1 MLCGHAPF
9 GASNVVGLSIRP
21 RAEGAT
27 AFGQSIN
34 ILMTVAAE
42 LPRKTKRWRERGRER
57 AEGAGKKEANRIPF
71 HIVPY
76 VVNPCVAI
84 FASLSKDARHKS
96 AVKCPQRQ

>member
-1 MLCGHAPF
+1 M
-9 GASNVVGLSIRP
+9 VGLSIRP

-42 LPRKTKRWRERGRER
+42 LPRKTREEREGEGEEREGEVRRGE
-57 AEGAGKKEANRIPF
+57 KEANRVPF

>member
-1 MLCGHAPF
+1 M
-9 GASNVVGLSIRP
+9 VGLSIRP

-42 LPRKTKRWRERGRER
+42 LPRKNKRGVREGVEGRGSGEN
-57 AEGAGKKEANRIPF
+57 EANRVPF

>member
-1 MLCGHAPF
+1 MLCGHALF

-42 LPRKTKRWRERGRER
+42 LPRKNKGGVREGVKEERERG
-57 AEGAGKKEANRIPF
+57 KEANRVPF

>member
-42 LPRKTKRWRERGRER
+42 LPRKNKGGVREGVKGERERE
-57 AEGAGKKEANRIPF
+57 KEANRVPF

-84 FASLSKDARHKS
+84 FASLSKDARYKS

>member
-42 LPRKTKRWRERGRER
+42 LPRKTKRGEGERKRWRGE
-57 AEGAGKKEANRIPF
+57 KEANRVPF

-76 VVNPCVAI
+76 VVNPCIAI